1 MNGDDGDPMN
11 DSTSAP
17 VSVAGGHLQVHT
29 RIGGVTALVFLH
41 YWGGSHRTFTPVI
54 NAMTNDSTAV
64 TFDQRGWGQ
73 ARTLPGPF
81 GIHQLADDVIDVAGT
96 LGLQRYILVGHS
108 MGGKVALLAASG
120 RPIGLAGLVLIAP
133 APPKPTIDGE
143 TARQR
148 AHAYDDS
155 AAVSA
160 TLDRAL
166 TYQALPTEIREQ
178 VIEDSLAAD
187 EEARRAW
194 PLEGLLEDI
203 TQEVTTIDVP
213 VLVIAGER
221 DRVDPPTALQ
231 ANLLPYVPAS
241 RMTVL
246 EATGHLSPLE
256 APLQV
261 AAEIDRFIVQINSL
275 KR

>member
-1 MNGDDGDPMN
+1 MNREDGDRMN
-11 DSTSAP
+11 NLRSAP
-17 VSVAGGHLQVHT
+17 ISVAGGHFQVHT
-29 RIGGVTALVFLH
+29 RLGGVTALVFLH

-54 NAMTNDSTAV
+54 NAMTNDGTAV
-64 TFDQRGWGQ
+64 TFDQRGWGE

-81 GIHQLADDVIDVAGT
+81 GIHQLADDVIGVAGA
-96 LGLQRYILVGHS
+96 LGLERYVLVGHS
-108 MGGKVALLAASG
+108 MGAKVALLAASR
-120 RPIGLAGLVLIAP
+120 RPVGLAGLVLIAP
-133 APPKPTIDGE
+133 APPKPTIDVE

-155 AAVSA
+155 AAVTA

-187 EEARRAW
+187 DEARRAW

-203 TQEVTTIDVP
+203 THAVTTIDVP

-231 ANLLPYVPAS
+231 TNLLPFVPAS

-261 AAEIDRFIVQINSL
+261 AAEIDRFMIQINSL
-275 KR
+275 RR